1 MRHLEPVRLGL
12 LAVGALLAL
21 PAGASAQGSAVYTQ
35 SACMNARNGAGIAA
49 PCNDGSA
56 VYYNPAALA
65 RQNGAVSLGVTLI
78 EQSGSFV
85 YDTTA
90 IEVERTPRSM
100 PVPHGWA
107 TWRPSER
114 IGIGFGVW
122 APYGLSIDWPTC
134 AADEP
139 GCADNFEGRFVGYDQ
154 SLRGLYFQPTVAYE
168 LIPGRI
174 ALGVGVDVV
183 KGDVE
188 IHRRLDLSK
197 QRLAIPGLTGVETF
211 AQLGVPHNTDFADI
225 ALTGDAWGFTGHV
238 GAHVTITPTLS
249 LGARYLHSVELAFE
263 GDADFS
269 QVSTGLLIGPLG
281 VIPAGTRMDDFLSA
295 FGVFDEGGPA
305 ADQPFAA
312 TITLPAQ
319 AVVGVAF
326 QPTHDLRFMADYQW
340 TQWSA
345 WDEVAVEFGDEED
358 LTGAPDETLIFDYQD
373 ASTYRF
379 GADYAFSDRITL
391 RGGFTLADAAAT
403 DAAVSPF
410 LPDSRRA
417 FYSGGISFRVGERL
431 QVDAFGMTANA
442 ADRRGRVVNR
452 TSLDQTA
459 EELNE
464 GIYVSSGQLF
474 GVTAT
479 YHLGGPR

>member
-1 MRHLEPVRLGL
+1 MRHLEPVRIGL
-12 LAVGALLAL
+12 LAAGALLAL

-49 PCNDGSA
+49 PCSDGSA

-90 IEVERTPRSM
+90 VEIERAPHSM
-100 PVPHGWA
+100 AVPHGWA

-134 AADEP
+134 ASDEP

-154 SLRGLYFQPTVAYE
+154 SMRGLYFQPTVAYD
-168 LIPGRI
+168 LIPGRL

-188 IHRRLDLSK
+188 IHRRLDLSE
-197 QRLAIPGLTGVETF
+197 QSFGPLQF
-211 AQLGVPHNTDFADI
+211 AQLGIPHQTDFADVK
-225 ALTGDAWGFTGHV
+225 LTADAWGVTGHV
-238 GAHVTITPTLS
+238 GAHVTITPS
-249 LGARYLHSVELAFE
+249 FSFGARYMHSVELAFD

-269 QVSTGLLIGPLG
+269 QVRTGLIVGPLG
-281 VIPAGTRMDDFLSA
+281 AAIPAGTNLDDFLVA
-295 FGVFDEGGPA
+295 QGVFEEGSPA
-305 ADQPFAA
+305 SDQTFAA
-312 TITLPAQ
+312 TIVLPAQ
-319 AVVGVAF
+319 AVAGIAF
-326 QPTHDLRFMADYQW
+326 QPAPDIRLMADYQW
-340 TQWSA
+340 TQWSS
-345 WDEVAVEFGDEED
+345 WDAVPVDFEV
-358 LTGAPDETLIFDYQD
+358 APDEQLIFDYQD
-373 ASTYRF
+373 ASTYRV

-391 RGGFTLADAAAT
+391 HGGFTLADAAAT

-452 TSLDQTA
+452 TSFDQTA
-459 EELNE
+459 DQLNE